1 MHPASRRCSSRTY
14 ARYARSSRLA
24 GLASRRPEVGN
35 LFLLGAEDAPLARR
49 VVASPI
55 ANPNAVNS
63 IGAVTSDVA
72 RRREMR
78 PNRTIPVAMTAKP

>member
-1 MHPASRRCSSRTY
+1 M
-14 ARYARSSRLA
+14 
-24 GLASRRPEVGN
+24 
-35 LFLLGAEDAPLARR
+35 FLLGAEDAPLARR

-55 ANPNAVNS
+55 ANLNAVNS

>member
-1 MHPASRRCSSRTY
+1 M
-14 ARYARSSRLA
+14 
-24 GLASRRPEVGN
+24 
-35 LFLLGAEDAPLARR
+35 FLLEAEDAPLARR